1 MENPKIL
8 IIDDERDICTSLKYV
23 LSTKGYIVD
32 VARTAGKGVEK
43 IKKNHFNL
51 VLLDMRLPD
60 YDGIKVLEKIKEI
73 SPDTEVVILTAY
85 ADIKSVI
92 EAMEKNAFSYLP
104 KPFEIPH
111 LISILEKA
119 YEKQTLSLLNRD
131 LFQKISDAKK
141 DWETTFDSISDI
153 ISILDIDFN

>member
-1 MENPKIL
+1 MYIPKI
-8 IIDDERDICTSLKYV
+8 CTQYKRLYSRCGPYCGQGCRKN
-23 LSTKGYIVD
+23 
-32 VARTAGKGVEK
+32 
-43 IKKNHFNL
+43 KKNHFNL

-131 LFQKISDAKK
+131 LFQKYRMRRKIGKQHLIPSQ
-141 DWETTFDSISDI
+141 I
-153 ISILDIDFN
+153 